1 MADNKLVSAEDMRR
15 AVAQDPQF
23 NAPVRPALCRG
34 LVVVPFTG
42 GLLIEGGPTRQV
54 LRGAA
59 TRELIPNL
67 LPLLDGTR
75 DAVEVAGEAG
85 VPVQHV
91 EQALALL
98 YTCGLLEEG
107 AAAASPAVDTPA
119 AVFLSRNLDSTRVNR
134 NASEVLERLR
144 STRVAVSCEGE
155 TGALLQESL
164 VAAGFAHVSQ
174 GPGVPEGEPDLVV
187 AVGVGAG
194 TDLRAVGQ
202 WCAAR
207 GTAMLPAHLLGST
220 LDLGPYIDPA
230 FTVSYDDVER
240 QRAAAAVTAAKRQ
253 NSTRDETATR
263 AMAIAMITNQVT
275 AIVGRVGST
284 VVLRG
289 LVRTDLDAW
298 QQDLYVMAP
307 VPEQTDRRSS
317 LTAAGVPLA
326 LAFETSVGFPPRKL
340 LNPRDHQV
348 HYKPGNVALQHEGKR
363 WPSAPT
369 LALPTEGVLPQAAL
383 EAATPPA
390 VDQIDLSH
398 LASLLLVAAG
408 RKDEA
413 GSARS
418 VPRWSPTGGNLGSVT
433 LHAVVRDVTGV
444 PAGTWG
450 YDAAG
455 HRLAQLPGAADVAQ
469 LPGPWAAATIVFT
482 GALARVASKYST
494 FAWRIVHLDAGVAI
508 AQLAH
513 AARSLGISA
522 RPLDRWD
529 DTALAAAF
537 DLDLDAEPITGVL
550 ELRPFTTEEA

>member
-34 LVVVPFTG
+34 LVVVPFTDG
-42 GLLIEGGPTRQV
+42 ILVEGGPTRQV

-75 DAVEVAGEAG
+75 DAAEVAGLAD

-107 AAAASPAVDTPA
+107 ASAGDPAGDTPA

-134 NASEVLERLR
+134 NASEVLQRLR
-144 STRVAVSCEGE
+144 STRVTVIGDGE
-155 TGALLQESL
+155 TGALLRQSL
-164 VAAGFAHVSQ
+164 IAAGFTQVSQ
-174 GPGVPEGEPDLVV
+174 GSDTPEGEPDFVV
-187 AVGVGAG
+187 AVGDGVE
-194 TDLRAVGQ
+194 TDLRAVGR

-207 GTAMLPAHLLGST
+207 GIPMLPAHLRGST

-240 QRAAAAVTAAKRQ
+240 QRAAATAAKQ
-253 NSTRDETATR
+253 QDSTRNEAAART
-263 AMAIAMITNQVT
+263 MAIAMITNQVT
-275 AIVGRVGST
+275 SIVGRVGST

-307 VPEQTDRRSS
+307 VPEQADNRSA
-317 LTAAGVPLA
+317 LTTAGVPLA
-326 LAFETSVGFPPRKL
+326 LMFETSVGFPPRKL

-348 HYKPGNVALQHEGKR
+348 HYKPGNVALQHESKR
-363 WPSAPT
+363 WPSAYT
-369 LALPTEGVLPQAAL
+369 LALPTEGVLPQAPL
-383 EAATPPA
+383 EPATPPV
-390 VDQIDLSH
+390 VDQLDLSH
-398 LASLLLVAAG
+398 LASLLLVSAG

-444 PAGTWG
+444 PSGMWG
-450 YDAAG
+450 YDATG
-455 HRLAQLPGAADVAQ
+455 HRLAQLPAAMDLAR
-469 LPGPWAAATIVFT
+469 LPGAGSSATIVFT

-508 AQLAH
+508 AQLVH
-513 AARSLGISA
+513 AARALGISA
-522 RPLDRWD
+522 RPMDRWD
-529 DTALAAAF
+529 DSALAAAF

-550 ELRPFTTEEA
+550 ELRPFTTDEA